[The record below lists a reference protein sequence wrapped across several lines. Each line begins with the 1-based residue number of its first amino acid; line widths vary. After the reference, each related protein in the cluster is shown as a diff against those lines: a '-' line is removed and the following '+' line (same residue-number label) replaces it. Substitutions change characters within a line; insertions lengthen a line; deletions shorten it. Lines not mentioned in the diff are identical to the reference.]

1 MMLHSSCF
9 VSVFGYP
16 KEVPAAMFPFS
27 GRKLGFLLFVTA
39 LCSLSSHAYT
49 FKTLILFD
57 GTDGATP
64 VETSLV
70 QGIDG
75 NLYGTTFGGGA
86 HGSGTVFK
94 MTPAGIV
101 TTLYSF
107 CSLTSCADGLGPY
120 GGLVL
125 ASDGNFYGT
134 TFQGGAA
141 DSISGTIFR
150 ITPAGKLTTLHSFDG
165 TDGAGPFAPLIQAG
179 NGVLYG
185 LTQNGGPGNAGTFF
199 RITLSGALTTLFN
212 FAGSTYLTGPLVQ
225 GRDGNFYGTSEL
237 GGTSG
242 YGMIF
247 KLTPS
252 GGFSILHSFDSADGS
267 SPASGLLQ
275 GSDGDLYGTT
285 YVGGSNSSC
294 PNGCGTVFKITLA
307 GALTTLHN
315 FDSTN
320 GANPIAALI
329 QATDGKFYGTTYGGG
344 TGGGWGTVFKMTP
357 AGTVTT
363 LHSFQ
368 GNDGAQP
375 YGPVSQDTNG
385 KLYGTATNG
394 TGTAAQGTAF
404 LITTGLSPFI
414 SFVQNHGKVGRT
426 VGILG
431 KGLKGTT
438 AVYFGNVSATFTI
451 VSDTYLT
458 ATVPVGATTAFVY
471 VTVPTRSLKSNV
483 RFKVLP

>member
-1 MMLHSSCF
+1 
-9 VSVFGYP
+9 
-16 KEVPAAMFPFS
+16 
-27 GRKLGFLLFVTA
+27 
-39 LCSLSSHAYT
+39 
-49 FKTLILFD
+49 
-57 GTDGATP
+57 
-64 VETSLV
+64 
-70 QGIDG
+70 
-75 NLYGTTFGGGA
+75 
-86 HGSGTVFK
+86 
-94 MTPAGIV
+94 V

-107 CSLTSCADGLGPY
+107 CSLTSCTDGSGPY

-134 TFQGGAA
+134 TSQGGAA
-141 DSISGTIFR
+141 NTSSGTIFR
-150 ITPAGKLTTLHSFDG
+150 ITPAGKLTTLHSFDDI
-165 TDGAGPFAPLIQAG
+165 DGARPSAPLIQAA
-179 NGVLYG
+179 NGALYG
-185 LTQNGGPGNAGTFF
+185 LTQGGGSASAGTFF

-212 FAGSTYLTGPLVQ
+212 FAGYSTYLTGPLVQ

-237 GGTSG
+237 GGD

-247 KLTPS
+247 RLTPS
-252 GGFSILHSFDSADGS
+252 GGFSILHSFDSTDGS

-275 GSDGDLYGTT
+275 ASDGDLYGTT
-285 YVGGSNSSC
+285 YEGGSNSSC

-315 FDSTN
+315 FDSTD

-344 TGGGWGTVFKMTP
+344 TGGGWGTVFKMTS
-357 AGTVTT
+357 AGIVTT

-394 TGTAAQGTAF
+394 TGSAAQGTAF
-404 LITTGLSPFI
+404 LIATGLTPFI
-414 SFVQNHGKVGRT
+414 SFVQNHGRVGRT

-431 KGLKGTT
+431 QGLKGTT
-438 AVYFGNVSATFTI
+438 NVYFGNVSATFKI
-451 VSDTYLT
+451 ISETYLT
-458 ATVPVGATTAFVY
+458 ATVPAGATTAFVT
-471 VTVPTRSLKSNV
+471 VTLPTSSLKSNV
-483 RFKVLP
+483 PFKVLP